1 MQPEWGQASR
11 VQDGPRPL
19 SSPADGQLARNS
31 MTMDAPAAELP
42 VTDISST
49 RERGRPRHLRR
60 VPFSLQLKVALIG
73 ADLVAT
79 ICGLAIAT
87 GVTAW
92 LGWTDPDA
100 ERLLPTALA
109 SLPIWPVLYAHQGLY
124 QARRISRRLEETRRI
139 INSVLAGILV
149 LAGIS
154 VLLQEELSRGWLV
167 TVAVCVSGTLV
178 LERELARRVI
188 NEFRARGVMSR
199 RVVIVGRN
207 EEATEVASALGEH
220 RELGYQVVGFVAD
233 VPIGPVIDLRAG
245 QDLGPYLG
253 RTTEVLD
260 LVRATK
266 ASGVIVA
273 TTGIDQESA
282 NRLIRDLT
290 REGLYVEL
298 TSAMRD
304 ISSSRISVRPLGRYP
319 VMCVEPVAQFSW
331 RRVAKRGFDLVA
343 ASVGLVLVSPI
354 LLVSAVAIRV
364 TSGKGVLFRQQR
376 VGKDGDTF
384 QLYKLRTMVQDA
396 EERLADL
403 QAHNE
408 AAGPM
413 FKMTDDPRVTRVGK
427 VLRATSIDELPQ
439 LFNVVKGDMSLVG
452 PRPALPNEAD
462 QWDEALWER
471 LRVQPGITGM
481 WQVSGRYTASLETYA
496 RLDLYYVDNWS
507 LVTDLAILAR
517 TVGVVVKRRGGA

>member
-42 VTDISST
+42 VTDISPT

-188 NEFRARGVMSR
+188 NEFRARGVMTR

>member
-11 VQDGPRPL
+11 VQDGPRPV
-19 SSPADGQLARNS
+19 SSHADGQYARNS
-31 MTMDAPAAELP
+31 VSMEPAAAELP
-42 VTDISST
+42 VTDISTT
-49 RERGRPRHLRR
+49 RERDRPRHLRR
-60 VPFSLQLKVALIG
+60 VPFSMQLKAALVG

-92 LGWTDPDA
+92 LGWTDPGA

-109 SLPIWPVLYAHQGLY
+109 SLPLWPVLYAHQGLY
-124 QARRISRRLEETRRI
+124 QARRISRRLEETRRV

-167 TVAVCVSGTLV
+167 AVAVCVTGTLV

-188 NEFRARGVMSR
+188 NEFRARGVMTR

-376 VGKDGDTF
+376 VGKDGEPF

-396 EERLADL
+396 EERLAEL

>member
-31 MTMDAPAAELP
+31 MTMEAAAAELP

-60 VPFSLQLKVALIG
+60 VPFSMQLKVALIG

-188 NEFRARGVMSR
+188 NEFRARGVMTR

-266 ASGVIVA
+266 ATGVIVA

-396 EERLADL
+396 EERLAEL

-439 LFNVVKGDMSLVG
+439 LFNVIKGDMSLVG

>member
-11 VQDGPRPL
+11 VQDGPVPL
-19 SSPADGQLARNS
+19 SSHADAQLARNGV
-31 MTMDAPAAELP
+31 TIEPTTPELP
-42 VTDISST
+42 VTDLSVVAD
-49 RERGRPRHLRR
+49 RPRPGHPRR
-60 VPFSLQLKVALIG
+60 IPFSFQLKAALIG

-87 GVTAW
+87 ALTTWA
-92 LGWTDPDA
+92 GWTDPHA

-109 SLPIWPVLYAHQGLY
+109 SLPIWPILYAHQGLY
-124 QARRISRRLEETRRI
+124 QARRISRRLEESRRI
-139 INSVLAGILV
+139 VNSVLAGILV

-154 VLLQEELSRGWLV
+154 VLLQEELSRSWLV
-167 TVAVCVSGTLV
+167 VVAVCMTATLMA
-178 LERELARRVI
+178 ERELARRVI
-188 NEFRARGVMSR
+188 YEFRARGVMTR

-220 RELGYQVVGFVAD
+220 RELGYQVVGFGAD
-233 VPIGPVIDLRAG
+233 VPVGPVIDLRAG

-260 LVRATK
+260 LVRATR
-266 ASGVIVA
+266 ATGVIVA

-304 ISSSRISVRPLGRYP
+304 ISSSPISVRPLGPYP
-319 VMCVEPVAQFSW
+319 VMCVEPVAQLSW

-343 ASVGLVLVSPI
+343 ASIGLVLVSPI
-354 LLVSAVAIRV
+354 LLLSALAIRV
-364 TSGKGVLFRQQR
+364 TSGKGVIFRQQR
-376 VGKDGDTF
+376 VGKDGEPF
-384 QLYKLRTMVQDA
+384 QLYKLRTMVHDA
-396 EERLADL
+396 EERLVEL
-403 QAHNE
+403 QSMNE

-413 FKMTDDPRVTRVGK
+413 FKMTDDPRVTRVGR

-439 LFNVVKGDMSLVG
+439 LFNVIRGEMSLVG
-452 PRPALPNEAD
+452 PRPALPDEAD

-517 TVGVVVKRRGGA
+517 TVGVVLKRRGSA